1 LALLKRYT
9 SPNSETEFACGN
21 RQQKEEI
28 VKRRVTFAIVFSL
41 GLVGSLLAAD
51 PFVGTFKL
59 NLAASKW
66 PSSPP
71 KELTAVYASQ
81 GDGYLVTRMGTDA
94 DGKPISLKYTFPKK
108 GGPVAATEGGPPSG
122 VSTTVKKTDDYTT
135 DGTTTQDGKVI
146 QTVHTVVSK
155 DGKTLTRTVKGIDA
169 QGNPV
174 DRVEVYDR
182 Q

>member
-1 LALLKRYT
+1 M
-9 SPNSETEFACGN
+9 
-21 RQQKEEI
+21 
-28 VKRRVTFAIVFSL
+28 KRRVTFAIVFSF
-41 GLVGSLLAAD
+41 GLVGSLWAAD

-59 NLAASKW
+59 NLAESKW

-71 KELTAVYASQ
+71 KELTVVVASQ
-81 GDGYLVTRMGTDA
+81 GDDYLVTGTGTDT
-94 DGKPISLKYTFPKK
+94 DGKPMAVKYTFPKK
-108 GGPVAATEGGPPSG
+108 GGPVAYTEGGPPSG
-122 VSTTVKKTDDYTT
+122 TSATVKKTDDHTT

>member
-1 LALLKRYT
+1 
-9 SPNSETEFACGN
+9 
-21 RQQKEEI
+21 

-41 GLVGSLLAAD
+41 GLVGSLWAAD

-71 KELTAVYASQ
+71 KELTAVVASQ
-81 GDGYLVTRMGTDA
+81 GDDYLVTRTGTDA
-94 DGKPISLKYTFPKK
+94 DGKPISLKYTYPKK
-108 GGPVAATEGGPPSG
+108 GGPVAVTEGGPQSG
-122 VSTTVKKTDDYTT
+122 TSATVKKTDDYTS
-135 DGTTTQDGKVI
+135 DGTIMQDGKVI
-146 QTVHTVVSK
+146 QAVHTVVSK
-155 DGKTLTRTVKGIDA
+155 DGKTLTRTIKGTDA
-169 QGNPV
+169 QGKPV

>member
-1 LALLKRYT
+1 MGFWGSGASILWKIKY
-9 SPNSETEFACGN
+9 ACGN

-41 GLVGSLLAAD
+41 GLVGSLWAAD

-71 KELTAVYASQ
+71 KELTAVVASQ
-81 GDGYLVTRMGTDA
+81 GDDYLVTRTGTDA

-108 GGPVAATEGGPPSG
+108 GGPVAATEGGQSG
-122 VSTTVKKTDDYTT
+122 TSATVKKTDDYTS
-135 DGTTTQDGKVI
+135 DGSIMQDGKVI